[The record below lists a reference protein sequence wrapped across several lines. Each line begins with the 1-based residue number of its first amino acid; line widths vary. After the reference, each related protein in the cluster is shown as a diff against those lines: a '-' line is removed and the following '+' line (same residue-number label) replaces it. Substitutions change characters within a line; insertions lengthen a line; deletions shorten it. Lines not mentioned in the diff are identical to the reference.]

1 MDAPLGAAQ
10 LALLLG
16 PGLEGRWL
24 CLGAP
29 LRTGSQAK
37 FLSAGALGA
46 GHYGSIP
53 VRALSGVP
61 APSSS
66 RAGNQGA
73 RESAGALSAIP

>member
-1 MDAPLGAAQ
+1 MDAPLEAAQ
-10 LALLLG
+10 LALQLG

-29 LRTGSQAK
+29 LRTGRQA

-46 GHYGSIP
+46 GHYGSNP

-66 RAGNQGA
+66 RAGSQGG